1 VEGDAGDWCSG
12 ALIGGM
18 LVGTLEA
25 TQDAVKSS
33 RRCKRVI
40 SACSLSLRSE
50 RASTVSL
57 YARALVAR
65 ALQSTVTLH
74 LCLGNLWQVS
84 QCRTS
89 AAHSLLYAGM
99 AKLRV

>member
-1 VEGDAGDWCSG
+1 MQARDICLQFVSP
-12 ALIGGM
+12 IGESIDS
-18 LVGTLEA
+18 LPA
-25 TQDAVKSS
+25 TP
-33 RRCKRVI
+33 
-40 SACSLSLRSE
+40 
-50 RASTVSL
+50 L